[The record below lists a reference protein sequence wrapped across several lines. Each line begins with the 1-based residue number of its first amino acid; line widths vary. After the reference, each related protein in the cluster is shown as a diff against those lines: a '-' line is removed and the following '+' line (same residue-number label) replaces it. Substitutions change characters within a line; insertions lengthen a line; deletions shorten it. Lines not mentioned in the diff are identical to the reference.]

1 MANTHAVSHVDM
13 NTVAEI
19 IDKLGGSGNVARI
32 LAVGPSTA
40 SEMKRRGSIP
50 PAYWPA
56 LLASEKGQE
65 IGLSAEI
72 LMNAHAKRNHPHA
85 EAAE

>member
-1 MANTHAVSHVDM
+1 M

-19 IDKLGGSGNVARI
+19 IDRLGGGANVARI

-56 LLASEKGQE
+56 LLASEKGRE
-65 IGLSAEI
+65 IGLTAET
-72 LMNAHAKRNHPHA
+72 LMLAHPRKVQ
-85 EAAE
+85 AAE